1 QGSKAGDPEARY
13 IQPGQGFFAEV
24 TTTGATLQFTNAA
37 RVHNDLG
44 PLDKKSTRVKPNSE
58 VLIISLQKEDRSDKT
73 YIGFRDGATKDFDGY
88 YDAKKLLGNKA
99 NSYVF
104 SYLDKDLSQK
114 MAINAFPTPYDDE
127 VVPLGLMIND
137 EGDYSLSFSNM
148 DSFEGQEV
156 FFVKDV
162 LLKKVY
168 DLQEDSIISFT
179 YYKGQPEHRFDLYF
193 KDIQE
198 EDALDYQF
206 VVYVNNNR
214 IYLYSLA
221 EFDANTKVE
230 IYNIVGQKVYED
242 VLANMENG
250 IPVKWTSSYYVI
262 RLQDANNFYSEKFFI
277 P

>member
-1 QGSKAGDPEARY
+1 
-13 IQPGQGFFAEV
+13 
-24 TTTGATLQFTNAA
+24 
-37 RVHNDLG
+37 
-44 PLDKKSTRVKPNSE
+44 
-58 VLIISLQKEDRSDKT
+58 
-73 YIGFRDGATKDFDGY
+73 
-88 YDAKKLLGNKA
+88 
-99 NSYVF
+99 
-104 SYLDKDLSQK
+104 
-114 MAINAFPTPYDDE
+114 
-127 VVPLGLMIND
+127 
-137 EGDYSLSFSNM
+137 
-148 DSFEGQEV
+148 
-156 FFVKDV
+156 
-162 LLKKVY
+162 
-168 DLQEDSIISFT
+168 
-179 YYKGQPEHRFDLYF
+179 F